1 MTAILRFYFSK
12 YKFLKG
18 GLKLFPAKQMRVKLP
33 KSLHADTELTV
44 NTGLKLSQALTHPLH
59 HDLQLYQIT
68 VPGSYKGDL
77 SSSGTDKNVSVRM
90 GP

>member
-1 MTAILRFYFSK
+1 M
-12 YKFLKG
+12 
-18 GLKLFPAKQMRVKLP
+18 
-33 KSLHADTELTV
+33 

-77 SSSGTDKNVSVRM
+77 SSSGTDKNVAVRM
-90 GP
+90 GPCHCEYQEPKIILKEQ